1 MFYENTCIEIINSM
15 NSIIRVRALGNLL
28 VFIKG
33 VIYEA
38 RNSNFNLD
46 KTVKQQQHIQDVT
59 RQNVC

>member
-15 NSIIRVRALGNLL
+15 NSIIRVRALGNPL

-38 RNSNFNLD
+38 RNSNLNFD
-46 KTVKQQQHIQDVT
+46 KTVKQQQHISRFD
-59 RQNVC
+59 